1 MNMYSP
7 RLATAKKMKKVY
19 SYLAN
24 YIVGWNKSES
34 LVLNWSATVE
44 VCDSFN
50 GYVLLLLNVIWNL
63 SNWNH
68 FLLQFS
74 KSKEIYARQYKQ
86 WWFWLLFIY
95 FFSEYWITIQL
106 LSGRYSDLVLPQ
118 WHRLSDIHVIW
129 NISWFLFQQWLG
141 KRWVLFIISSSWG
154 VRRIGGTFLRKTS
167 QWILFVIISLKEEQ
181 SKHNSFRT
189 IFIIFSYILLRPSYV
204 IVFISGHQLRNKK
217 KVGESRILS
226 KYTNFK

>member
-1 MNMYSP
+1 
-7 RLATAKKMKKVY
+7 MKKVY

-34 LVLNWSATVE
+34 LVLNWSATAE
-44 VCDSFN
+44 VYDSFN
-50 GYVLLLLNVIWNL
+50 DYVLLLLNVIWNL

-141 KRWVLFIISSSWG
+141 KMLSSVYYFLIMRSKEDRGHFVKKNNPVNIICD
-154 VRRIGGTFLRKTS
+154 
-167 QWILFVIISLKEEQ
+167 
-181 SKHNSFRT
+181 
-189 IFIIFSYILLRPSYV
+189 YI
-204 IVFISGHQLRNKK
+204 
-217 KVGESRILS
+217 
-226 KYTNFK
+226 T